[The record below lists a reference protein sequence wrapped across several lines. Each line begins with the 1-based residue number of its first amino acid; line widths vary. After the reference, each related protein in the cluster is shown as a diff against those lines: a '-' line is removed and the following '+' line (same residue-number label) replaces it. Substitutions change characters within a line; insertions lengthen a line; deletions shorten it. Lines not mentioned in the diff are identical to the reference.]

1 VAASAP
7 APDLPRTKILEGR
20 WKLNLDESDDPGKRL
35 QQARNSDSRAGG
47 GGRRGGGGMS
57 GGWPGGG
64 GMGGRGGMGGGRG
77 GNSESDSDREKMHI
91 FVEPAQELVVSGK
104 DPEIYVTDDTDRK
117 FVLYTDGRKVEK
129 SKDLAH
135 QELDAK
141 WQEYR
146 LTAEGK
152 DPKGNKYERSYEVLE
167 GNRQLRET
175 LLLKVGRNN
184 TEVSIRYIYD
194 LEQPV
199 KMRMAPSS

>member
-1 VAASAP
+1 
-7 APDLPRTKILEGR
+7 
-20 WKLNLDESDDPGKRL
+20 
-35 QQARNSDSRAGG
+35 
-47 GGRRGGGGMS
+47 
-57 GGWPGGG
+57 
-64 GMGGRGGMGGGRG
+64 MGGRGGMGGGRG

-129 SKDLAH
+129 SKDPTH